1 MSRGLRFPRWAAQS
15 ERRKHKRQQHA
26 RGASTHNR
34 RLVCEELEARR
45 LLSVTLNT
53 LVWFQNGALP
63 VGGLIA
69 DATGNL
75 YGTTVWGGTAGD
87 GTVFEVAAGTHALS
101 TLATFNGNNGEHP
114 DAGLIADAAG
124 NLYGTTFSGGTA
136 GDGTV
141 FEVAAGTHALST
153 LATFNG
159 NNGGSPWAGLIAD
172 AAGNLYGTTFLGGAA
187 GDGTVFEVAAGTHA
201 LTTLAT
207 FNGNNGSDPEAGL
220 IADAAGN
227 LYGTTEGGGTAGDG
241 TVFEVAAGTHALST
255 LATFD
260 GTNGSVPRAGLIADT
275 AGNLY
280 GTTWEGYPAGAG
292 TVFEVA
298 AGTHALTTLVAFNDI
313 GAYPDA
319 GLIADASGNL
329 YGTTS
334 EGGTADR
341 GTVFEVAAGTHDLT
355 ALATFNGNNGQFPEA
370 GLLADAAGN
379 LYGTTEWGGTAGDG
393 TVFEVAAGT
402 HALTTLATFNG
413 NNGAYPWAGLIAD
426 AAGNLY
432 GATSEGGT
440 ADDGTVFEV
449 AAGTHA
455 LSTLATFN
463 GNNGEYPDGL
473 IADAAGNLYGTTLEG
488 GTAGDGTV
496 FELAAGTHV
505 LTTLATFK
513 GNNGAGP
520 DAGLIADTAGNL
532 YGTTEAGAT
541 DDGGTV
547 FEVAAGT
554 DALTTL
560 ATFNG
565 NNGDC
570 PLAGLI
576 ADATGNL
583 YGTTAWGGT
592 AGDGT
597 VFEVAAGTH
606 ALTTLATFNGNNG
619 EHPDAGLIADA
630 AGNLYGTTSKGGTA
644 GVGTVFE
651 LTGSGFAVA
660 PAPPTGLTTTALVN
674 ESELSWNP
682 VPGANSYQVWRNTTN
697 NQAAATE
704 IASGIKS
711 TTYDDATAIPG
722 TTYYYWVVAAQGS
735 QASTPSV
742 PTTGVANAG
751 SGTTPK
757 LGELELD
764 GNFSLGSGSTYAA
777 NGTVEI
783 GFAPAG
789 GQAFQPLLTV
799 DGSVSYDNSNISV
812 DGEVSADIGNLTL
825 PVLSGSFQIPL
836 GQAGETSTAPN
847 TVNDTDPSGSEQI
860 AGLPI
865 QITGLALIPAG
876 SGVPAPEIEVKGQ
889 ISLLGT
895 KLGAAFLITN
905 QGLQL
910 ENGSVAL
917 PETSF
922 SLGTLSVDA
931 TGMLLKYDAT
941 KDQFLAQG
949 NLTLTDLF
957 QGANAT
963 VDLTGDGNGITVDS
977 QGVNYAGMISLN
989 DLKLPNGWGLNDAS
1003 LSINTLTKTYSGS
1016 ADISIPGFGDIGGSI
1031 TFLNGQLDD
1040 LSLSLTDMAEPIPIV
1055 DVPGLSLTGGSASIA
1070 NLAWAATGPVTLSG
1084 TLDFS
1089 YGPDI
1094 EIDLPDWLGGNHL
1107 SCSIATL
1114 QIGASMSTGDLSG
1127 DATVTLA
1134 DGLATATG
1142 KADLNLS
1149 AGTFTA
1155 KGSLDLADNAYTGS
1169 GKLTIGNGQVT
1180 VAATGTAQIPLHDLN
1195 SMFPNVPLASA
1206 GLYLDYQQS
1215 FAMAQ
1220 DYLAVWGSVSMPTL
1234 FGSVT
1239 ATSPAVRVGF
1249 DGGVSLRS
1257 AKDFPQVDPPA
1268 SATFTVASGT
1278 PWALLGASWTNS
1290 SSNVPFEIQSPDG
1303 TIYTTSDLPGNI
1315 GVIDEADSST
1325 QVTVGI
1331 QNPASGNWTLILTDA
1346 LGLGTVSFQGV
1357 GGTAVSS
1364 AQIAFLQLPV
1374 NALSATAFNLP
1385 AVVAVEDQ
1393 NGDVIATDNSQVTLT
1408 LTGGPGNT
1416 STVMTAQA
1424 VNGIATFDG
1433 LAPQNAGAY
1442 TLQATDG
1449 TDTTA
1454 GGTFAVAPA
1463 PVSSLAFVEQ
1473 PTNVV
1478 AGQTMA
1484 PAIVVQTQDP
1494 YGNVISGDTV
1504 TLAVEKYPSG
1514 TVCSTYLATTDSSGN
1529 ATFANVSLPVAGTYT
1544 VVATDGA
1551 VSSGNS
1557 SSVTVSPGAASML
1570 VFAQQPSNA
1579 TAGTAISPNIVVDVE
1594 DLFGNLVTTDNSTV
1608 ALSLNGDGSL
1618 NGALTVQAQNGV
1630 ATFSGLSLNGSGIY
1644 TIGAGDGVLAATSSA
1659 FTISRA
1665 APTVTL
1671 ASPPPSIIYD
1681 GTGDVTN
1688 WAIPSVSGVLD
1699 MPNPTGLPNVVFY
1712 SGISSAGTPLA
1723 SAPLNAGTY
1732 TAIATYSGD
1741 ANYTAQSTPV
1751 TFTIKQATPTVTASD
1766 DHTTYTGLPLAYP
1779 SNDVTVSGA
1788 NGLSKSGGSL
1798 SYTYNG
1804 SATVPAAAGNYTV
1817 VATFAP
1823 SDATDY
1829 TSASGD
1835 ATWTINE
1842 APAITSAASATFA
1855 VGNAGRF
1862 TVTTTGYP
1870 AAKITW
1876 SGKYPSWC
1884 KWVDNGD
1891 GTATMW
1897 GTPTATGAYTF
1908 TINATNSI
1916 SSAAPQT
1923 FKLTVDKTP
1932 AITSAASTTF
1942 TVGKSGSFTIRTKPG
1957 LPATTTLSESGKL
1970 PSGVTLKA
1978 GSNGTAT
1985 LSGKP
1990 AAGSGG
1996 RLQVH
2001 NHRQQR
2007 PVERDDAGVHA
2018 HGGPDARN
2026 YQRGRYNLHGRQ
2038 CRQLHGHDQPRISDD
2053 DHAQRERQAAQRRH
2067 FREQPRRHG
2076 HPRRHA
2082 RRAHRPQL

>member
-114 DAGLIADAAG
+114 DAGLIADAAGNLYGTTFSGGTASDGTVFEVAAGTRALTTVATFNGNNGSNPEAGLIADAAGNLYGTTFSGGTAGDGTVFEVAAGTRALTTVATFNGNNGAYPYAGLIADAAG

-280 GTTWEGYPAGAG
+280 GTTFSGGTASDG

-298 AGTHALTTLVAFNDI
+298 AGTRALTTVATFN
-313 GAYPDA
+313 GNNGSNPEA
-319 GLIADASGNL
+319 GLIADAAGNL
-329 YGTTS
+329 YGTTFS
-334 EGGTADR
+334 GGTAGD

-496 FELAAGTHV
+496 FEVAAGTH
-505 LTTLATFK
+505 
-513 GNNGAGP
+513 
-520 DAGLIADTAGNL
+520 
-532 YGTTEAGAT
+532 
-541 DDGGTV
+541 
-547 FEVAAGT
+547 
-554 DALTTL
+554 ALTTL

-565 NNGDC
+565 NNGED
-570 PLAGLI
+570 PQAGLI
-576 ADATGNL
+576 ADAAGNL
-583 YGTTAWGGT
+583 YGTTFSGGTASDGTVFEVAAGTRALTTVATFNGNNGSNPEAGLIADAAGNLYGTTVWGGT

-1055 DVPGLSLTGGSASIA
+1055 DVPGLSLTGGSTSIA

-1180 VAATGTAQIPLHDLN
+1180 VAATGTAQIPLRDLN

-1278 PWALLGASWTNS
+1278 PWALLA
-1290 SSNVPFEIQSPDG
+1290 
-1303 TIYTTSDLPGNI
+1303 
-1315 GVIDEADSST
+1315 
-1325 QVTVGI
+1325 QVGR
-1331 QNPASGNWTLILTDA
+1331 
-1346 LGLGTVSFQGV
+1346 
-1357 GGTAVSS
+1357 
-1364 AQIAFLQLPV
+1364 
-1374 NALSATAFNLP
+1374 
-1385 AVVAVEDQ
+1385 
-1393 NGDVIATDNSQVTLT
+1393 
-1408 LTGGPGNT
+1408 
-1416 STVMTAQA
+1416 
-1424 VNGIATFDG
+1424 
-1433 LAPQNAGAY
+1433 
-1442 TLQATDG
+1442 
-1449 TDTTA
+1449 
-1454 GGTFAVAPA
+1454 
-1463 PVSSLAFVEQ
+1463 
-1473 PTNVV
+1473 
-1478 AGQTMA
+1478 
-1484 PAIVVQTQDP
+1484 
-1494 YGNVISGDTV
+1494 
-1504 TLAVEKYPSG
+1504 
-1514 TVCSTYLATTDSSGN
+1514 
-1529 ATFANVSLPVAGTYT
+1529 T
-1544 VVATDGA
+1544 VVPTFHLRF
-1551 VSSGNS
+1551 SH
-1557 SSVTVSPGAASML
+1557 P
-1570 VFAQQPSNA
+1570 
-1579 TAGTAISPNIVVDVE
+1579 TARFIRHPIC
-1594 DLFGNLVTTDNSTV
+1594 
-1608 ALSLNGDGSL
+1608 
-1618 NGALTVQAQNGV
+1618 
-1630 ATFSGLSLNGSGIY
+1630 
-1644 TIGAGDGVLAATSSA
+1644 LA
-1659 FTISRA
+1659 
-1665 APTVTL
+1665 
-1671 ASPPPSIIYD
+1671 
-1681 GTGDVTN
+1681 
-1688 WAIPSVSGVLD
+1688 
-1699 MPNPTGLPNVVFY
+1699 
-1712 SGISSAGTPLA
+1712 
-1723 SAPLNAGTY
+1723 
-1732 TAIATYSGD
+1732 
-1741 ANYTAQSTPV
+1741 
-1751 TFTIKQATPTVTASD
+1751 
-1766 DHTTYTGLPLAYP
+1766 
-1779 SNDVTVSGA
+1779 
-1788 NGLSKSGGSL
+1788 
-1798 SYTYNG
+1798 
-1804 SATVPAAAGNYTV
+1804 
-1817 VATFAP
+1817 
-1823 SDATDY
+1823 
-1829 TSASGD
+1829 TSASS
-1835 ATWTINE
+1835 T
-1842 APAITSAASATFA
+1842 
-1855 VGNAGRF
+1855 RR
-1862 TVTTTGYP
+1862 
-1870 AAKITW
+1870 
-1876 SGKYPSWC
+1876 
-1884 KWVDNGD
+1884 
-1891 GTATMW
+1891 
-1897 GTPTATGAYTF
+1897 TP
-1908 TINATNSI
+1908 
-1916 SSAAPQT
+1916 
-1923 FKLTVDKTP
+1923 
-1932 AITSAASTTF
+1932 
-1942 TVGKSGSFTIRTKPG
+1942 
-1957 LPATTTLSESGKL
+1957 
-1970 PSGVTLKA
+1970 
-1978 GSNGTAT
+1978 
-1985 LSGKP
+1985 
-1990 AAGSGG
+1990 
-1996 RLQVH
+1996 
-2001 NHRQQR
+2001 R
-2007 PVERDDAGVHA
+2007 PR
-2018 HGGPDARN
+2018 
-2026 YQRGRYNLHGRQ
+2026 
-2038 CRQLHGHDQPRISDD
+2038 
-2053 DHAQRERQAAQRRH
+2053 
-2067 FREQPRRHG
+2067 
-2076 HPRRHA
+2076 
-2082 RRAHRPQL
+2082 